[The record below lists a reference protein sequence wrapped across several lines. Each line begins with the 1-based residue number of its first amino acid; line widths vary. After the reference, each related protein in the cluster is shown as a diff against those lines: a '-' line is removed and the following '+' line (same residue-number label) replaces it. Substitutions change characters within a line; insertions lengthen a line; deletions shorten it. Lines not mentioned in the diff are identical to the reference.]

1 MDINSLKRSQMLLP
15 LTIILSLL
23 LTVGYAL
30 LPVKDSSIAKADTVD
45 KTFSTTS
52 GKAWTSVAKK
62 ANTSGVYVKVKKGER
77 VLVSVFADAN
87 KGKGKR
93 KWVNVSGS
101 SGGSLGTYVSS
112 GHTYHLTNYAVE
124 RYGKGVPIR
133 LLVDKGGKSGKVE
146 FLWSPDSR

>member
-1 MDINSLKRSQMLLP
+1 MVINSLKRSHMIP
-15 LTIILSLL
+15 IAIVFSLL

-30 LPVKDSSIAKADTVD
+30 LPVRDSSVAKADTAD
-45 KTFSTTS
+45 KAFSTTS
-52 GKAWTSVAKK
+52 EKTWTSIAKK

-101 SGGSLGTYVSS
+101 SGGSLGTYVSA

-146 FLWSPDSR
+146 FLWSPDCR